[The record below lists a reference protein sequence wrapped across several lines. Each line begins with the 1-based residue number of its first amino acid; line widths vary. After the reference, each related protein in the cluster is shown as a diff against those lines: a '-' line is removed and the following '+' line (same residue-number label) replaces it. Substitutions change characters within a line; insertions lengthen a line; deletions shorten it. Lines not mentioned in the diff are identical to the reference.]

1 MRDTGKALIP
11 CILCLCAAAGCTGS
25 RGTAPRPRVGAG
37 STFIRATTAQFATV
51 DGRVAVVVWSNFKG
65 KGVTGS
71 DSTSESTTV
80 HAGGNCRSA
89 GGAGVVWRWETA
101 DGKSGAVTVNGV
113 SYDLANGP
121 LFLVSAKGNDVRVR
135 QLKRELGMP
144 PEAEAFEGLAKD
156 DPDVAGFVADA
167 GKPRVSP

>member
-1 MRDTGKALIP
+1 MCDAGKALIP

-25 RGTAPRPRVGAG
+25 KGTAPRPRVGAG

-65 KGVTGS
+65 KQDVTGS
-71 DSTSESTTV
+71 DSSSESTTV
-80 HAGGNCRSA
+80 HAQGNCRST
-89 GGAGVVWRWETA
+89 GGASVVWRWETA

-121 LFLVSAKGNDVRVR
+121 LFLVSAKGNDVQVR
-135 QLKRELGMP
+135 QLKRELGMA

-156 DPDVAGFVADA
+156 DPDVAGFVAAA
-167 GKPRVSP
+167 GKPE